1 MWTETV
7 KTLIKLPVSL
17 MRKKINTE
25 RAYFMRSNAPGM
37 DVDFRELLPVRQFI
51 DQFIMKSPV

>member
-7 KTLIKLPVSL
+7 KALIKLSL
-17 MRKKINTE
+17 NEKKINTE
-25 RAYFMRSNAPGM
+25 RGYFMRSNAHCT

>member
-7 KTLIKLPVSL
+7 KTLIKLSL
-17 MRKKINTE
+17 NEKKINTE
-25 RAYFMRSNAPGM
+25 RGYFMRSNAPCM